1 MAEERRMESFVR
13 DPLVLLTGTVHKGR
27 VPKGIITLIQDQKY
41 EVNAYARIDRGIK
54 AIDLYAFAFQ
64 FGAFHI
70 IV

>member
-1 MAEERRMESFVR
+1 MTKPIVIYPSPAIWNT
-13 DPLVLLTGTVHKGR
+13 PLHKGR

>member
-1 MAEERRMESFVR
+1 MISICFWTRYFLSSLERSCW
-13 DPLVLLTGTVHKGR
+13 PLHKGR

>member
-1 MAEERRMESFVR
+1 MFV
-13 DPLVLLTGTVHKGR
+13 TGAAAVHKGR